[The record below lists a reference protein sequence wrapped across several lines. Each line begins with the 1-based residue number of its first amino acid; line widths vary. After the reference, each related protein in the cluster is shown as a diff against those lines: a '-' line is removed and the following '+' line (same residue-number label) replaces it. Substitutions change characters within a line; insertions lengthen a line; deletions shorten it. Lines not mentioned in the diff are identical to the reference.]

1 MTLLLTL
8 LIMAVLALVVA
19 VAVGRIVGGLDRPA
33 SSQPGRGLPS
43 GPIGVDDLERVRF
56 SPALRGYRMDEV
68 DDVLDRVTEDVR
80 RRDEEIAELRARL
93 RSARPGVPEFPSAVL
108 PEPSAGADG
117 DVDDAAALFRRP
129 QNGVRSEP
137 ISPPGGVPTPPAG
150 RGDDAGG
157 GR

>member
-1 MTLLLTL
+1 VTLLLTL

-19 VAVGRIVGGLDRPA
+19 VATGRIVGGLDRPA
-33 SSQPGRGLPS
+33 SSLPGKGLPS
-43 GPIGVDDLERVRF
+43 TPISVDDLERVRF

-68 DDVLDRVTEDVR
+68 DDVLDRVTEEVR

-93 RSARPGVPEFPSAVL
+93 RSAQQGVPDFSPLAQ
-108 PEPSAGADG
+108 PERPADANT
-117 DVDDAAALFRRP
+117 DVDESTSVFRRP

-137 ISPPGGVPTPPAG
+137 ISPPGGVPTPPMG
-150 RGDDAGG
+150 RHDDVGG